1 MEPLGLRMRPAV
13 VDVPAAYEEPHS
25 GSITCRG
32 TSLSS
37 VRGRF
42 VELVGR
48 QLELFEAEWAGLLGD
63 CQAALDEYNA
73 APRDEAEERYGDYLD
88 LLDAARDALL
98 EYRDGFARTLD
109 EEGAEEYEAVFNQA
123 VRKRL
128 PSLGLELD

>member
-1 MEPLGLRMRPAV
+1 
-13 VDVPAAYEEPHS
+13 
-25 GSITCRG
+25 
-32 TSLSS
+32 

-48 QLELFEAEWAGLLGD
+48 QLELFEAEWASLLED

-88 LLDAARDALL
+88 LVDTARDALL

-109 EEGAEEYEAVFNQA
+109 EEGADEYEAVFNRA
-123 VRKRL
+123 ARKRL